1 MWLFDSFGG
10 KKPQTPLQDTDN
22 ETLIIPDTIED
33 LPMQPLENVAENPLD
48 NYTISN
54 EGLEWTPIV
63 EPMTA
68 DTLGNADD
76 ILIQDTPLVAET
88 NLNGNIDLTAQMP
101 SNETPLVSEMPA
113 EPQKIELAET
123 PEITPMPEV
132 SLDESALFGA
142 ATTTATVKAVSSLSV
157 DDAVSDFEK
166 NLDAIK
172 KDISEQKTK
181 NLDAIK
187 QTEETLKK
195 LKKEKTEIE
204 ARESRLEEIKANI
217 LNTKTKPASRRRST
231 RTKKT
236 A

>member
-1 MWLFDSFGG
+1 
-10 KKPQTPLQDTDN
+10 
-22 ETLIIPDTIED
+22 
-33 LPMQPLENVAENPLD
+33 
-48 NYTISN
+48 
-54 EGLEWTPIV
+54 
-63 EPMTA
+63 MTA

-76 ILIQDTPLVAET
+76 ILIAQDTPLVAET

-101 SNETPLVSEMPA
+101 SDEIPLVSEIPA

-142 ATTTATVKAVSSLSV
+142 ATATATVKAISSLSV

-217 LNTKTKPASRRRST
+217 LNTKAKPAPRRRST